1 MEEDTEILSPVL
13 SDMDLGKIWRNTMRV
28 SWSGTSCQAMMS
40 AYYPLCDRRGCS
52 VLRSSFS
59 RTLSMSGTLAGATE
73 TTLQPCSTTST
84 TYLCCSSLTSCLSRA
99 IGVLQ
104 LSIIYC
110 DGWITQIDK
119 YEGRTWSI
127 CLAMGASH
135 TTLQLPSKYDIGLR
149 GLRYIKQPSN
159 PIGPVQSST

>member
-1 MEEDTEILSPVL
+1 MKEHNVCFLVL
-13 SDMDLGKIWRNTMRV
+13 ECSLA
-28 SWSGTSCQAMMS
+28 SCQAMMP
-40 AYYPLCDRRGCS
+40 ADYPLCDRRGWS

-59 RTLSMSGTLAGATE
+59 RTLSMSCTLAGAAE
-73 TTLQPCSTTST
+73 ITLQPCSTTST
-84 TYLCCSSLTSCLSRA
+84 TYLCGSSLTRCLSRA

-110 DGWITQIDK
+110 DGWITQIDD

-127 CLAMGASH
+127 CLATGASH
-135 TTLQLPSKYDIGLR
+135 TILQLPSKYDIGLW
-149 GLRYIKQPSN
+149 GHRYIQHPSY